1 MLENSSLHRRASLLR
16 FRLFCGLRL
25 DYVSLCLS
33 LSLSVSVPERRSL
46 MFIAS
51 LLSIREIVVEGNI
64 RRNVNL

>member
-25 DYVSLCLS
+25 DYVSLC